1 MTASI
6 CITNTSNHDEDVHL
20 TFGGPVKGTAILKR
34 GESRKIGFAGPLRP
48 LDLIATAQEPRGTD
62 YLGELEVEAV
72 AESNR
77 GMVFG
82 QAISK
87 LKEGE
92 RVCRAGWNG
101 KDMYL
106 YVERWH
112 EGEPLY
118 QPCIV
123 MRTADAKHQP
133 GWLASQADMLAE
145 DWMVVETP

>member
-20 TFGGPVKGTAILKR
+20 TFGGPVKGTQVLRR

-48 LDLIATAQEPRGTD
+48 LDLIATAQEPHGTD

-72 AESNR
+72 AESET

-87 LKEGE
+87 LKEGK
-92 RVCRAGWNG
+92 RVTRPGWNG
-101 KDMYL
+101 KGMYL
-106 YVERWH
+106 FLNRWERPDAPAY
-112 EGEPLY
+112 E
-118 QPCIV
+118 PCIV
-123 MRTADAKHQP
+123 MRTADGAFQP

-145 DWMVVETP
+145 DWQVEGP